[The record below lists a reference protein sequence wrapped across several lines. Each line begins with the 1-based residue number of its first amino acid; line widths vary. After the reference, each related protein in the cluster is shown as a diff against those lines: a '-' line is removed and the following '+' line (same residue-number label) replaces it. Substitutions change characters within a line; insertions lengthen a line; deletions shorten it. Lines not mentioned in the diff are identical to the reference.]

1 MGHYTFDILKCGQ
14 ETCEIYK
21 PVILPRNIFNTIKHL
36 PFPMPG
42 SDGHYLSFSDVLSK
56 ETSEEHRPSFKK
68 PNSIR
73 KKSLP
78 FYASV
83 QHVKNAQ
90 LMVQCE
96 ECNMW
101 RLVFSKHNLNVTQR
115 QRLQVILEGHSYS
128 CDAKLSELELGSELK
143 DVEIRDHACGDTIEK
158 LYYSAGLEPIYI
170 YCGVDHPFTSES
182 QYPQCENCF
191 HLPAIKK

>member
-1 MGHYTFDILKCGQ
+1 M
-14 ETCEIYK
+14 
-21 PVILPRNIFNTIKHL
+21 
-36 PFPMPG
+36 
-42 SDGHYLSFSDVLSK
+42 SFSDVLSK

-101 RLVFSKHNLNVTQR
+101 QLVFSKHKLNATQR
-115 QRLQVILEGHSYS
+115 QRLQVILEWHSYS
-128 CDAKLSELELGSELK
+128 CGAKLSEPELGSELK
-143 DVEIRDHACGDTIEK
+143 DVEIRDHACGDTIK
-158 LYYSAGLEPIYI
+158 NLYYSAGLEPICI
-170 YCGVDHPFTSES
+170 YCGVDHPFTFVS
-182 QYPQCENCF
+182 Q
-191 HLPAIKK
+191 